1 MCVSAGMGQ
10 QTCRRKFTSLR
21 GFSFSLQP
29 AKTWIE
35 EYGTEEFENP
45 YCFKMFLGNDEC
57 GDYLPCRALRD
68 KYAQERRDVQPPK
81 SLQDNNE
88 GDEPEQPS
96 EEGEQR
102 KPNFPDGNSNEDSDD
117 DYRP

>member
-1 MCVSAGMGQ
+1 M
-10 QTCRRKFTSLR
+10 
-21 GFSFSLQP
+21 QP
-29 AKTWIE
+29 AKTWVE
-35 EYGTEEFENP
+35 AYGTEEFENP

-81 SLQDNNE
+81 SLQDNE
-88 GDEPEQPS
+88 RGDESDQTS
-96 EEGEQR
+96 EESKQQ
-102 KPNFPDGNSNEDSDD
+102 KPSSPESSPNKDSDD

>member
-1 MCVSAGMGQ
+1 M
-10 QTCRRKFTSLR
+10 
-21 GFSFSLQP
+21 QP

-35 EYGTEEFENP
+35 AYGTEEFENP

-81 SLQDNNE
+81 SLQDDSE
-88 GDEPEQPS
+88 GDDESPDESNEQEPNSP
-96 EEGEQR
+96 EGT
-102 KPNFPDGNSNEDSDD
+102 PNEDSDD